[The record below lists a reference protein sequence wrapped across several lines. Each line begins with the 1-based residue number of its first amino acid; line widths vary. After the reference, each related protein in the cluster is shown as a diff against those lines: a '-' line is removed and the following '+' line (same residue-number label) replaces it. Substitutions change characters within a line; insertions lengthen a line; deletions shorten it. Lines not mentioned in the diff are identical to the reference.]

1 MDGRCRLVGRVLS
14 LCVVGAIGCSS
25 ANKTPPGPN
34 LSALPKPKLMM
45 PESGQSTV
53 HRAVSTVSDVKKKE
67 PKAMTLVAL
76 GSYRDQLAA
85 NPELAFAEAEQIR
98 SQARQ
103 AYQEALKLDPK
114 CTAAHIGLAKSYVAI
129 EDAQQAFAMYAKAL
143 EAVPNDA
150 ALWYEKA
157 LTHARFKDFDGA
169 VASMQRCIQIDPDN
183 RLYKRTMGLTLA
195 RAGRLEDATNTL
207 RSCMKEEEV
216 YFTMARM
223 CQHLERADLAKE
235 YLAMSLKA
243 HPTYMPAH
251 EMMAGLNHP
260 QTANPVQTVDYK
272 EPQASRVHV
281 SGIE

>member
-1 MDGRCRLVGRVLS
+1 
-14 LCVVGAIGCSS
+14 
-25 ANKTPPGPN
+25 
-34 LSALPKPKLMM
+34 
-45 PESGQSTV
+45 
-53 HRAVSTVSDVKKKE
+53 VSTVSDVKKNKE
-67 PKAMTLVAL
+67 PKATTLVAL
-76 GSYRDQLAA
+76 GAYRDQLAA
-85 NPELAFAEAEQIR
+85 NPELPFAEAEQIR

-169 VASMQRCIQIDPDN
+169 IASMQRCIQIDPDN

-195 RAGRLEDATNTL
+195 RAGRLEDATNAL
-207 RSCMKEEEV
+207 RTCMKEEEV

-223 CQHLERADLAKE
+223 CQHLERPDLAKE
-235 YLAMSLKA
+235 YLTMSLKA
-243 HPTYMPAH
+243 YPTYMPAH
-251 EMMAGLNHP
+251 EMMAQLNNPH
-260 QTANPVQTVDYK
+260 AMNPVQTVDYRQ
-272 EPQASRVHV
+272 PQSGRVHV
-281 SGIE
+281 GEIE